1 MRKPDFPHFN
11 FVVRKSLKL
20 KPKIEKMKKF
30 ITDNVYI
37 FVIVAIIL
45 GGYAAYSI
53 YKASKEEEPTE

>member
-1 MRKPDFPHFN
+1 
-11 FVVRKSLKL
+11 
-20 KPKIEKMKKF
+20 MKKF

-53 YKASKEEEPTE
+53 YKASKEAEPEA